1 MLLQAYAALLALAFH
16 LNRRDRRMLL
26 LTLAVGVSV
35 FLPVPRE
42 SAEVFYAA
50 CVAAELVVALVAML
64 AAARATE
71 LIMSLCVAL
80 ELTHIMGYILD
91 GSGQLSSYRVLVPV
105 LEAAQLVA
113 CVCMSPAIFARLQNR
128 LP

>member
-1 MLLQAYAALLALAFH
+1 MLLQAYAALVVLALY

-35 FLPVPRE
+35 LMPVPRD
-42 SAEVFYAA
+42 SAAVFYAA
-50 CVAAELVVALVAML
+50 CITAELIVALIAMIL
-64 AAARATE
+64 RTRGSE
-71 LIMSLCVAL
+71 LIMSLCAAL

-91 GSGQLSSYRVLVPV
+91 GSGHLSSYRVIVPV

-113 CVCMSPAIFARLQNR
+113 CVCLSPAIFARLQNR